1 MAARVS
7 SQKTSWAGASAK
19 VQIIFKKRKAFY
31 NSPSA
36 QAEIPLTTYKAVGI
50 HAPTHQFKRKI
61 DCGLGSRSDSV
72 AVKAIPGQATVRKGK
87 CPTAQP
93 QPPPA
98 PFSSPS
104 KELDTSKDLL
114 ALRPQLFSHPLK

>member
-7 SQKTSWAGASAK
+7 SQKNSWAGASAK
-19 VQIIFKKRKAFY
+19 VQTIFKKRKAFY

-36 QAEIPLTTYKAVGI
+36 QTEIPLTTYKAVGI

-72 AVKAIPGQATVRKGK
+72 AVKAIPGQARADHSQREEMSSSTA
-87 CPTAQP
+87 PTTLCSILQS
-93 QPPPA
+93 Q
-98 PFSSPS
+98 
-104 KELDTSKDLL
+104 
-114 ALRPQLFSHPLK
+114 